1 MLIKNCNY
9 FVNHM
14 LKYTSTNMTFL
25 DIKLEFVVILLIN
38 VTMY

>member
-1 MLIKNCNY
+1 
-9 FVNHM
+9 M